1 MQFRPKRPPSWIWP
15 EEQWCDLCRAASKIA
30 STELFTLAADRAYRW
45 TADHGNM
52 CRFTQDKVRKKGKQK
67 IMLLSA
73 MPLVVLV
80 ISRQQ
85 YTSSLTEKCSKLYD
99 SRSITSMLSDVLC
112 SVSGSTV
119 RSRPRRSGRQRE
131 ELNAIDFSFGNLHC
145 RAPEHVAMS
154 RPERRN
160 QKLGQ
165 RNQHLYHKKP
175 AVLLNAHLRAQRRLH
190 FSSAADSCT
199 WDLCPSCV

>member
-1 MQFRPKRPPSWIWP
+1 
-15 EEQWCDLCRAASKIA
+15 
-30 STELFTLAADRAYRW
+30 
-45 TADHGNM
+45 
-52 CRFTQDKVRKKGKQK
+52 
-67 IMLLSA
+67 

-80 ISRQQ
+80 ISPQQ
-85 YTSSLTEKCSKLYD
+85 YTSSPTEKC

-112 SVSGSTV
+112 SVSGNISAISSKKK
-119 RSRPRRSGRQRE
+119 RSAKRRTDCNSSLSPGKFTLSRSG
-131 ELNAIDFSFGNLHC
+131 G
-145 RAPEHVAMS
+145 HVAMS

-199 WDLCPSCV
+199 WDLCPSCVWPPWL